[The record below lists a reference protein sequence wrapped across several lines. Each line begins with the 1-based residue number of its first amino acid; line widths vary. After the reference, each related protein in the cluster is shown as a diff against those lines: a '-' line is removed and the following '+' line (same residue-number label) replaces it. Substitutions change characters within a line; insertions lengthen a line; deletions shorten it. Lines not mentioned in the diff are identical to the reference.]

1 MLILQSECY
10 DDQFKDDELGGGM
23 SSMGEFHTEFWWKNL
38 KEDLEDLGAGR
49 IILKCIFKKQKG
61 RM

>member
-1 MLILQSECY
+1 MLNSRMMSWEVQ
-10 DDQFKDDELGGGM
+10 M
-23 SSMGEFHTEFWWKNL
+23 SSMEEFHTEFWWKNL

-49 IILKCIFKKQKG
+49 IILKCIFKKQDG